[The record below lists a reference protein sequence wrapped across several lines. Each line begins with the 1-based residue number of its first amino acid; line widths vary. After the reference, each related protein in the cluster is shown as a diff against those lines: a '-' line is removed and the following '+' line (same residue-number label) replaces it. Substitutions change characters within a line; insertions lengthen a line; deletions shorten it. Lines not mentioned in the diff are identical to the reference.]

1 MRSAKVFGHC
11 VLQNDIKSFDA
22 LIGEVMSQDPIAWPS
37 ASFLSSLMAPLTR
50 PEVRPAA
57 PSPLALDDSGPF
69 RRSRKSAAT

>member
-22 LIGEVMSQDPIAWPS
+22 LIGEVMSQDWPS

-57 PSPLALDDSGPF
+57 PSPLALDDSGLF